1 MAKSNLQPI
10 AISVLETQAS
20 TKKLD
25 CQKKWLAVQNVADQV
40 CIVGLQCSV
49 RHQLFIVQSVAG
61 LCIHNTLQFI
71 DVLFSIASVVT
82 LGCSVV
88 QCAIKRALLGC

>member
-25 CQKKWLAVQNVADQV
+25 CQKKWLAVQNVVDQV
-40 CIVGLQCSV
+40 CIVGFHSIDGRNFRLQAFSFIGDV
-49 RHQLFIVQSVAG
+49 HLIVAEMGFQLFNQTAG
-61 LCIHNTLQFI
+61 F
-71 DVLFSIASVVT
+71 
-82 LGCSVV
+82 
-88 QCAIKRALLGC
+88 